1 MNEEVIKAEV
11 RLYALESLV
20 CQLYVMIYA
29 LTGKPKEALQNRR
42 RTLIGKTRL
51 KGFAG
56 LDPAMSDFAS
66 AELEAAV
73 DRLLKMQE
81 EILGT
86 G

>member
-1 MNEEVIKAEV
+1 VDEEAIKAEV

-29 LTGKPKEALQNRR
+29 LTGKPREALQNRR
-42 RTLIGKTRL
+42 QTLIGKTRL
-51 KGFAG
+51 HSFAG
-56 LDPAMSDFAS
+56 LDPTMSDYAA
-66 AELEAAV
+66 AELESAV

-81 EILGT
+81 EILGK

>member
-1 MNEEVIKAEV
+1 MNEDAIKAEV

-20 CQLYVMIYA
+20 CQLYAMIYA
-29 LTGKPKEALQNRR
+29 LTGKPREALQNRR
-42 RTLIGKTRL
+42 ETLIGKARL
-51 KGFAG
+51 KGFSG

-66 AELEAAV
+66 AELESAI

-81 EILGT
+81 EILGK